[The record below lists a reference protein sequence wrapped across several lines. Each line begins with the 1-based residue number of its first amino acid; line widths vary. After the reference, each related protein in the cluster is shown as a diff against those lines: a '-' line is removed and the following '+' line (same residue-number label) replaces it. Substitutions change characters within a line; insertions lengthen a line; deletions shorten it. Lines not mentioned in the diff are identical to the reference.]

1 VEERER
7 EAEERLEALLERE
20 HERALVVRHLRVDV
34 VLPEREHGDQVRAFP
49 TSARLALQARVA
61 HPCWMATL
69 MKPRRLRSV
78 RSAVP
83 GCAARLSA
91 APPTTIAIAEPGP
104 ARRMRPH
111 ARLETEQMP
120 CASSSSRYS
129 GTAKLEVSVSRCG
142 VSPGKAAP
150 KPVASVAKVAIAPLR
165 GASVVREKGGE
176 RRNVRADDP
185 VRVVPEHVRP
195 VRGEVARLQEPSA
208 PTARAP
214 HAKTC
219 ARTTPGSTPPS
230 S

>member
-1 VEERER
+1 MDGGEARTVEDAAAVEERER

-34 VLPEREHGDQVRAFP
+34 VLPEREHGDQVRAFHA
-49 TSARLALQARVA
+49 SARHRTAGGGRA

-91 APPTTIAIAEPGP
+91 APPTTIAIAAPGP

-165 GASVVREKGGE
+165 GASVVREKGGV
-176 RRNVRADDP
+176 RRGRAC
-185 VRVVPEHVRP
+185 R
-195 VRGEVARLQEPSA
+195 
-208 PTARAP
+208 
-214 HAKTC
+214 
-219 ARTTPGSTPPS
+219 
-230 S
+230 